1 MKAYQR
7 FFESHDNDDDDFE
20 AKLKITKSSKFKSYI
35 HNLMSD
41 RGTPSSKYDDTVS
54 NFLGNHSLKDIKK
67 LIGVK

>member
-1 MKAYQR
+1 MKIHQR
-7 FFESHDNDDDDFE
+7 FFESNEDEDDFE
-20 AKLKITKSSKFKSYI
+20 AKLEITKSSKFKSYI

-67 LIGVK
+67 LIGIK